1 MRWAGT
7 TLGQLFTQ
15 CARRLVEP
23 APHAQPLRTTSC
35 QPGHKRE
42 TGVREDWRER
52 GLPCSPGPSQPI
64 SVPGH
69 FPPPPPSPHLLREK
83 ALGTK
88 LLRNPAAC
96 LHKIVSQG
104 QLYHSGDL
112 IARII
117 TAYYRTIG
125 RFNFSEPI
133 NARGEALYVFIC
145 ADARSDTIFSFKKS
159 LSTRSIV

>member
-1 MRWAGT
+1 MGGYHFRT
-7 TLGQLFTQ
+7 VVHTV
-15 CARRLVEP
+15 R
-23 APHAQPLRTTSC
+23 AQTCWTGATCTTSTDHVLPTRA
-35 QPGHKRE
+35 QTWDRG
-42 TGVREDWRER
+42 ER
-52 GLPCSPGPSQPI
+52 GLERARTSLFSRSFPTNF
-64 SVPGH
+64 VPRA
-69 FPPPPPSPHLLREK
+69 FSPPPPPPPHLLREK